1 MNYKEYTVSVDGE
14 QIKVSEYEIKRFF
27 EELSDSEVT
36 NETWAGLIA
45 QRKVFS
51 KKCVINADLPFYAGL
66 ALGGDLG
73 TGECLYFKFGY
84 DTVWNVSV
92 KRTNE
97 GRYALYASN
106 LQNITEKFQ
115 IFDTKREAI
124 LFCANRFNE
133 NVSVK
138 NQYPDIQTLLKE
150 YEKQF
155 NRKAKEE
162 VLANMIERGV
172 NDCGF
177 NYKEFAQNIR
187 TMHPTLQQNFF
198 RLIKESVLFMADK
211 NSHFIDPRNQGSHE
225 ICTRLVEVLQDCH
238 IPYI

>member
-1 MNYKEYTVSVDGE
+1 MNYKEYSVNVDGE

-27 EELSDSEVT
+27 GEISDSEVT

-73 TGECLYFKFGY
+73 TGEYLYFKFGY
-84 DTVWNVSV
+84 DTVWNVSI
-92 KRTNE
+92 KRVDE
-97 GRYALYASN
+97 GGYALYASN
-106 LQNITEKFQ
+106 LQNITEKIQ
-115 IFDTKREAI
+115 IFDTKCEAI

-138 NQYPDIQTLLKE
+138 DQYPDIQTLLKE
-150 YEKQF
+150 YEKRF
-155 NRKAKEE
+155 NREAKEE
-162 VLANMIERGV
+162 VLAKMIERSV
-172 NDCGF
+172 NDYGF
-177 NYKEFAQNIR
+177 NYEEFAQQIR

-198 RLIKESVLFMADK
+198 RLIKESILFMADEK
-211 NSHFIDPRNQGSHE
+211 SHFIDPRNQASHD
-225 ICTRLVEVLQDCH
+225 ICKQLVPLLQDNYIPH
-238 IPYI
+238 I